1 MRSAEV
7 FRNRNLAGTLIETD
21 QGRFQFTY
29 DSNYYNDS
37 SMPAISLTLPKSQ
50 QKYTS
55 EYLFPFFYNMLSEGT
70 NRLAQ
75 SKQLRIDEKD
85 FFGLLLAT
93 AKYDTIGAITIKQI
107 N

>member
-7 FRNRNLAGTLIETD
+7 YRNGNLAGILIETD
-21 QGRFQFTY
+21 QGSYEFSY
-29 DSNYYNDS
+29 DSNYYNDT
-37 SMPAISLTLPKSQ
+37 SMPAIGLTLPKSQ
-50 QKYTS
+50 KTYTS